1 MLSVDIS
8 TPIPTSPQ
16 PVTGWV
22 FVVVI
27 ATGIFCGVLMAFGA
41 CALCRWRRRR
51 MTKYREITDFFEPIP
66 RMASS
71 PSPLYKSL
79 GSLSGSLSTFPEL
92 LQPNTDQLEPR
103 LYETRDDNDN
113 HVGGSPFMGPSRLCF
128 SLNYS
133 HYNEKLQVKL
143 IRATRLTPKGNNVV
157 ATPYVKMCLLPDR
170 KRKLQSTRRHRNS
183 NPAFNEDFVFSVP
196 AEELRM
202 RTLKFTVCDFDRFSR
217 QQVIGHVHFQL
228 DCIDNLISP
237 DGTGEIWVDINE
249 DDAKVQLEKGQ
260 LLFSLQYLPTACRLT
275 VAILKGKDLRV
286 EGEET
291 TEIDTYVKVSM
302 IMGGKAVKKRK
313 TPVVKKT
320 CNPVFNQAFVFS
332 MPPSYLENVSFVISV
347 IATPKRGGNKIH
359 VGRAVVGPYMY
370 STSPGLSHWTDMLGS
385 PRSAVAQWHSL
396 I

>member
-1 MLSVDIS
+1 
-8 TPIPTSPQ
+8 
-16 PVTGWV
+16 
-22 FVVVI
+22 
-27 ATGIFCGVLMAFGA
+27 
-41 CALCRWRRRR
+41 
-51 MTKYREITDFFEPIP
+51 
-66 RMASS
+66 
-71 PSPLYKSL
+71 
-79 GSLSGSLSTFPEL
+79 
-92 LQPNTDQLEPR
+92 
-103 LYETRDDNDN
+103 
-113 HVGGSPFMGPSRLCF
+113 MGPSRLCF

-217 QQVIGHVHFQL
+217 QQVIGH
-228 DCIDNLISP
+228 
-237 DGTGEIWVDINE
+237 
-249 DDAKVQLEKGQ
+249 VQLEKGQ